1 MATVTSA
8 QVLEALKTVYDPE
21 LPGISIVDLG
31 LVYDVHV
38 DDDANV
44 QVKMTL
50 TTPGCGMARMIV
62 DEARS
67 KVTSVEGVKS
77 GEVEIVWEPQWN
89 IDMISDDAR
98 KKLGYA

>member
-1 MATVTSA
+1 MASVTSE
-8 QVLEALKTVYDPE
+8 QVMDALKTVYDPE

-31 LVYDVHV
+31 LVYDVQV
-38 DDDANV
+38 DDEDNV

-62 DEARS
+62 EEAQA
-67 KVTSVEGVKS
+67 KVVSVEGVKS
-77 GEVEIVWEPQWN
+77 GAVEIVWEPQWT
-89 IDMISDDAR
+89 IDMISDEAR